1 MRILLVTWGSTGD
14 VAPYAGLAVQLLA
27 ARHQVVVATS
37 ERHAPAFRVHGM
49 PVRVLPLARQEE
61 SALAADR
68 YDRWQSPS
76 RLRRRTRNG
85 QDIAQVMAS
94 GVADAVREG
103 VDAIL
108 AHPLAHPVCAMI
120 AAATDLPCIGIY
132 TVAPGMLLPRLSA
145 SPGLAPHGY
154 RIAETLVH
162 TAMRPL
168 YAPALSWV
176 GQEFGVRR
184 GTARTVRAILRGRR
198 VLYGFSRAL
207 LPKDVP
213 LPDGHSCVGYWWP
226 ARDPR
231 WSPDERLIDF
241 LASGPAPVYF
251 GFGSASPGSA
261 ECLSTTIKDAV
272 RMLGV
277 RAVVQTGV
285 QGLNVSTDDVLTI
298 NECPHDWLF
307 PRMSALVHHA
317 GPGTA
322 GAGLRAGVPA
332 VPAPH
337 AIDQHYWARRMTA
350 LGLAPTRLP
359 ARRITAPQLA
369 GALRSTL
376 HDEQYRNRSARLAQ
390 ILRSENGAARVLS
403 ELAMPETGT
412 PCPTSGRGRKPGPRG

>member
-14 VAPYAGLAVQLLA
+14 VAPYAGLAVQLVA
-27 ARHQVVVATS
+27 ARHEVVVATS
-37 ERHAPAFRVHGM
+37 ERHAPAFRVHGL
-49 PVRVLPLARQEE
+49 PVRVLPLAGQEE

-68 YDRWQSPS
+68 FDRWQSPA

-85 QDIAQVMAS
+85 QDIAHVMAR
-94 GVADAVREG
+94 GVVDAVREG

-108 AHPLAHPVCAMI
+108 AHPLPHPVCAMI
-120 AAATDLPCIGIY
+120 AAAADLPCIGVY

-145 SPGLAPHGY
+145 SPRLAPHGY

-162 TAMRPL
+162 AAMSPL
-168 YAPALSWV
+168 YAPALSWI
-176 GQEFGVRR
+176 GQEFGVGR
-184 GTARTVRAILRGRR
+184 GTARTVRAVLRGRR
-198 VLYGFSRAL
+198 VLYGYSGAL
-207 LPKDVP
+207 LPKGIP
-213 LPDGHSCVGYWWP
+213 LPDGHACVGYWWP

-231 WSPDERLIDF
+231 WSPDERLRDF

-261 ECLSTTIKDAV
+261 ERLSTTIKEAI

-277 RAVVQTGV
+277 RAVVQIGA
-285 QGLNVSTDDVLTI
+285 QGLNVVGDDVLTI

-337 AIDQHYWARRMTA
+337 AIDQHFWARRLTA
-350 LGLAPTRLP
+350 LGLAPTTLP
-359 ARRITAPQLA
+359 ARRITAPELA
-369 GALRSTL
+369 GALRTTL
-376 HDEQYRNRSARLAQ
+376 DDGQYRARSAGLAR
-390 ILRSENGAARVLS
+390 ILRGEDGAARVVS
-403 ELAMPETGT
+403 ALAAL
-412 PCPTSGRGRKPGPRG
+412 